1 MIDAIALIV
10 KGALIGGL
18 GGLLLPTLLIS
29 IVFNGSAFIHQFSN
43 GSGVLAIVTSLITIP
58 FSTLFVGLL
67 EGGLVTT
74 AVFGMATGA
83 AVALVVALSRR
94 FGGQRLA
101 AVVCAVLATLVAL
114 VLLVMQPAQMTLLT
128 GLSGA
133 WLWLLMA
140 LYVAATAWLGWALRA
155 PSVA

>member
-58 FSTLFVGLL
+58 FSALFVGLL

-94 FGGQRLA
+94 FGG
-101 AVVCAVLATLVAL
+101 
-114 VLLVMQPAQMTLLT
+114 
-128 GLSGA
+128 
-133 WLWLLMA
+133 
-140 LYVAATAWLGWALRA
+140 
-155 PSVA
+155 